1 MHKHAWTNTSTRTR
15 THIKCTHSHA
25 RRAYSRATQ
34 MCAHS
39 YTHTNTPPD
48 KKHIQEN
55 LRWTKMHGGKQYRKE
70 RCITV
75 CKPLDQEPPEII
87 AVRNVVFL
95 VFANLFGNNFLIEKK
110 MIKQK
115 KGDNFFIYTKPTQFC
130 VWEEVC
136 WVQSVY
142 MPFVIMGAVTG

>member
-1 MHKHAWTNTSTRTR
+1 
-15 THIKCTHSHA
+15 
-25 RRAYSRATQ
+25 
-34 MCAHS
+34 
-39 YTHTNTPPD
+39 
-48 KKHIQEN
+48 
-55 LRWTKMHGGKQYRKE
+55 MHGGKQYRKE

-115 KGDNFFIYTKPTQFC
+115 KGDNFVIYTKPTQFC
-130 VWEEVC
+130 V
-136 WVQSVY
+136 
-142 MPFVIMGAVTG
+142 